1 MSETAE
7 QTTDKGAD
15 EAVQTAAT
23 AGADAGAEAV
33 AGQTAESASTEA
45 SGADAGSGLVRPE
58 GLDDAFWDDKTGV
71 KVADLVA
78 ALREKTEA
86 DAARLADVP
95 QGDDTYDF
103 ALSEAVK
110 VPEGFAVEIQ
120 ADDPFLKLA
129 ADTLKAAGTP
139 KGEFQKLLDGYAQ
152 LQIAAQE
159 EVITDLTAQMDALG
173 ENKAARVAAVEA
185 FVGANVKSAD
195 AALLTGAIKTM
206 PALTPALEQLVALA
220 KRSPQAAVTP
230 TGDSIN
236 ALDGLRGGALLDAVR
251 RQAA

>member
-1 MSETAE
+1 MSETAA
-7 QTTDKGAD
+7 QTTDTGAD

-23 AGADAGAEAV
+23 VEAV
-33 AGQTAESASTEA
+33 AGAEVAATQTAESAPAETT
-45 SGADAGSGLVRPE
+45 GAADGSALIRPE
-58 GLDDAFWDDKTGV
+58 GLDDAFWDDATGV

-86 DAARLADVP
+86 ETARLADVP
-95 QGDDTYDF
+95 QGDATYDF

-110 VPEGFAVEIQ
+110 VPEGFAVEIN

-129 ADTLKAAGTP
+129 AETLKGAGTP
-139 KGEFQKLLDGYAQ
+139 KGEFQKLIDGYAQ

-159 EVITDLTAQMDALG
+159 EIVSDLAAQMDALG
-173 ENKAARVAAVEA
+173 ENKTARVQAIEQ

-206 PALTPALEQLVALA
+206 PALAPALEQLITLA
-220 KRSPQAAVTP
+220 KRSPQAAITP
-230 TGDSIN
+230 TGDTIH